1 MAKLLRLVALSL
13 LLAFSAMAPA
23 LAQDKKEVD
32 LALALAID
40 ISGSIDPDEAKLQR
54 EGYVQAF
61 RDPVIMKAIL
71 GGSHGR
77 IAVAYYEWSDAWVQR
92 LLIDWTLLDSEAAIA
107 SFTTRLANA
116 PISIA
121 RRTSISGAI
130 RYAIPLFGRS
140 PYEADRK
147 VLDIS
152 GDGSNNDGG
161 LVTDMRYEA
170 LKERIVIN
178 GLPIMNDRP
187 NPFGFPSET
196 DLDKYYLHCVTGG
209 PRSFVEVAQN
219 FEDFPRAVRKKLLQ
233 EVANLG
239 PDFGPLLGPVSDFD
253 VGLGALPDGVQLAQ
267 SGRRPAR
274 AEEDYTRYVRPEY
287 ELGCDVGER
296 RSREFWQRRF
306 GVTPD

>member
-1 MAKLLRLVALSL
+1 MRLLLSL
-13 LLAFSAMAPA
+13 LAFMSLALPA
-23 LAQDKKEVD
+23 GAQDRKEVD
-32 LALALAID
+32 MMLVLAID
-40 ISGSIDPDEAKLQR
+40 ISGSVDPDEARLQR
-54 EGYVQAF
+54 QGYVDAF
-61 RDPVIMKAIL
+61 ADPTIIKAIL
-71 GGSHGR
+71 GGNHGR
-77 IAVAYYEWSDAWVQR
+77 IAVAYFEWSDSYVQK
-92 LLIDWTLLDSEAAIA
+92 LLIDWTLLDSEAAIRD
-107 SFTTRLANA
+107 FTARLARA

-140 PYEADRK
+140 PYDAERK

-152 GDGSNNDGG
+152 GDGSNNDGV
-161 LVTDMRYEA
+161 LVTDARHEA

-196 DLDKYYLHCVTGG
+196 DLDKYYVHCVIGG
-209 PRSFVEVAQN
+209 PRSFVEVAVN

-233 EVANLG
+233 EVADIG
-239 PDFGPLLGPVSDFD
+239 PRPDFDSGELGVPR
-253 VGLGALPDGVQLAQ
+253 AGVQLAQ
-267 SGRRPAR
+267 TPRRTKSAD
-274 AEEDYTRYVRPEY
+274 EDYTRFVRPEY

>member
-1 MAKLLRLVALSL
+1 MAKLLRLVVLCL
-13 LLAFSAMAPA
+13 LFAFPA
-23 LAQDKKEVD
+23 TAQERKEVD

-40 ISGSIDPDEAKLQR
+40 ISGSIDPEEAKLQR
-54 EGYVQAF
+54 DGYVQAF
-61 RDPVIMKAIL
+61 RDPVIVKAIL

-92 LLIDWTLLDSEAAIA
+92 LLIDWTLLDSEAAIIA
-107 SFTTRLANA
+107 FTTKLANA
-116 PISIA
+116 PVSIA

-130 RYAIPLFGRS
+130 RYAIPLFGRI
-140 PYEADRK
+140 PYDAERK

-178 GLPIMNDRP
+178 GLPVMNYRP

-196 DLDKYYLHCVTGG
+196 DLDTYYLHCVTGG
-209 PRSFVEVAQN
+209 PRSFVEVARN

-233 EVANLG
+233 EVADRG
-239 PDFGPLLGPVSDFD
+239 PDFVPLGPVSDFD
-253 VGLGALPDGVQLAQ
+253 VGLGPLPDGTQLAQ
-267 SGRRPAR
+267 SGRRPVR
-274 AEEDYTRYVRPEY
+274 GEEDYTRYVRPEY

>member
-1 MAKLLRLVALSL
+1 MTSILRLAAL
-13 LLAFSAMAPA
+13 LLTMALPAM
-23 LAQDKKEVD
+23 AQDKQDKKDVD
-32 LALALAID
+32 LALAMAID

-61 RDPVIMKAIL
+61 RDPVIVKAIL
-71 GGSHGR
+71 GGANGR

-92 LLIDWTLLDSEAAIA
+92 LLIDWTLLDSEASIDTFAK
-107 SFTTRLANA
+107 RLAAA

-130 RYAIPLFGRS
+130 RYAVPLFARS
-140 PYEADRK
+140 PYEPQRK

-161 LVTDMRYEA
+161 LVTDQRHEA
-170 LKERIVIN
+170 LKDRIIIN

-187 NPFGFPSET
+187 NPFGFPSEP

-209 PRSFVEVAQN
+209 PHSFVEVAHD
-219 FEDFPRAVRKKLLQ
+219 FDDFPRAVRKKLLQ
-233 EVANLG
+233 EVADLG
-239 PDFGPLLGPVSDFD
+239 PRQDFD
-253 VGLGALPDGVQLAQ
+253 IGGNIGGLGRLEDGTQLAQ
-267 SGRRPAR
+267 GGGTAARRPSR
-274 AEEDYTRYVRPEY
+274 NDDDYTKFVRPEY

-306 GVTPD
+306 GVSPD